1 MGIFKDI
8 LTDKWKWFTPSK
20 IPSGAL
26 PGTHLCLE
34 HQGNHSHYAKSNC
47 DICRLKKQLMNK
59 AKPPET
65 DIDHAFSF
73 DTYISK
79 EDGKFVIHI
88 DTHDPIKENENGP
101 QFRVYINDDI
111 ENPIWN
117 N

>member
-1 MGIFKDI
+1 
-8 LTDKWKWFTPSK
+8 
-20 IPSGAL
+20 
-26 PGTHLCLE
+26 
-34 HQGNHSHYAKSNC
+34 
-47 DICRLKKQLMNK
+47 MNK